1 MAKPWQD
8 DLFDIDHLQKEAER
22 YQFEACHAATDNRR
36 TYLTSMAKF
45 SEALA
50 SNEKMRTWL
59 DHAIAELKTDAPL
72 RTSLSAP

>member
-1 MAKPWQD
+1 MARPWQD

-22 YQFEACHAATDNRR
+22 YQFEAHHAATDDRR

-45 SEALA
+45 CEALA

-59 DHAIAELKTDAPL
+59 DHAIAELKTDAPF